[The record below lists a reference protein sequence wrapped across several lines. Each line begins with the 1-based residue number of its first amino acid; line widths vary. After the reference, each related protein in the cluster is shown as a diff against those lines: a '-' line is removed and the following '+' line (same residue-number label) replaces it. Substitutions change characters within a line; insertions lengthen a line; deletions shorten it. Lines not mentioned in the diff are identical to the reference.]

1 MRNLGRT
8 LLFAA
13 LGASLPLAG
22 VARAATPSGV
32 APGSSSAGSW
42 SHGSKDLFGAAYES
56 YDEDLKYSARSDT
69 APISNVWF
77 TGASGILTEVF
88 WPTNDTPQTR
98 DSQLLVTAADRGLF
112 EERRDAR
119 RSVRWIERGVPAFRV
134 ITEDPGGRFRIEKII
149 FADPD
154 RDVVLQRL
162 RITRK
167 VRGLRFFVLHNP
179 SAGNTPLGDS
189 AMASTGGAPGA
200 GLFAWQGPFA
210 QALVTSIRWRDATA
224 GFSGTESDGYRDLQN
239 HRTLTTHYRDAR
251 DGDVVLTGE
260 LDLPLS
266 PGVCELTL
274 ALGFGRDIDE
284 AHRAAQASLGEDPD
298 ALLDR
303 YRAQWR
309 AYQASLRPLGSA
321 SPDLARLYRSSVA
334 VMKSLED
341 RAHPGAFIAS
351 PSVPWGDVRL
361 DRASAISPRTSSTIT
376 GGYHLVWPRDLSQI
390 ALALLAAGDTRS
402 PVAAMRFMKGIQLSA
417 SDGTWDFGSLHVSKE
432 GSFYQN
438 TWSDGEPYWRGLE
451 LDQVAQPID
460 VCYHVV
466 EARLVAAG
474 ACWDLARRAADFLVA
489 FGPWTPLDR
498 WEEVSGVS
506 PSTLAFVCTA
516 LVHAAELAGAMG
528 DPEREAR
535 YRETAERW
543 ARQIDGWTFT
553 TQGGTANG
561 RYFVRVDGT
570 GSPDAPR
577 DPNDERRYVLRG
589 RSWLERD
596 IVDCGFLRLVV
607 LGVRPALAANIA
619 DSRAACDAAL
629 RVEVPGVGPGFFRY
643 VGDGYGFDP
652 LSGERTGGMLWPILS
667 GERAEYE
674 LAKALEKPSSPA
686 AARKG
691 MRPYLDAMGRFATA
705 SQMLPEQVFDRGP
718 RAGQPTGSAAPLG
731 WAHAE
736 LVLALRAH
744 DDAAL
749 FRRPMS
755 SAGGAAR
762 GDATPRGTGAAP
774 PLRD

>member
-1 MRNLGRT
+1 MRILWRT
-8 LLFAA
+8 LLIAA

-22 VARAATPSGV
+22 VASAATPSGA
-32 APGSSSAGSW
+32 APGSSSSGSW
-42 SHGSKDLFGAAYES
+42 SYGSKDLFGAAYES
-56 YDEDLKYSARSDT
+56 YDDDLKYSARSGT

-88 WPTNDTPQTR
+88 WPTNDTAQTR
-98 DSQLLVTAADRGLF
+98 DSQLLVTAAGGGLF

-119 RSVRWIERGVPAFRV
+119 RRVRWIERGVPAFRV
-134 ITEDPGGRFRIEKII
+134 ITEDPGGRFRIEKIV

-162 RITRK
+162 TITRK
-167 VRGLRFFVLHNP
+167 VGGLRFFVLHNP

-189 AMASTGGAPGA
+189 ALASTGDAPGA

-210 QALVTSIRWRDATA
+210 QALVASVAWRDATA
-224 GFSGTESDGYRDLQN
+224 GFSGTESDGYRDLKR

-266 PGVCELTL
+266 PGICELTL
-274 ALGFGRDIDE
+274 ALGFGSDIDG
-284 AHRAAQASLGEDPD
+284 AYRAAQASLHDDPD

-361 DRASAISPRTSSTIT
+361 DRTSAISPRTSSSIT
-376 GGYHLVWPRDLSQI
+376 GGYHLVWPRDLSQM
-390 ALALLAAGDTRS
+390 ALALLASGDTRS
-402 PVAAMRFMKGIQLSA
+402 PVAAVRFLKSIQLSA
-417 SDGTWDFGSLHVSKE
+417 SEGTWDFGALHVSKE

-438 TWSDGEPYWRGLE
+438 TWSNGEPYWRGLE

-460 VCYHVV
+460 LCYHVV
-466 EARLVAAG
+466 EQRLVAAG

-506 PSTLAFVCTA
+506 PSTLAFVCAA
-516 LVHAAELAGAMG
+516 LVHAAEIAGAMG
-528 DPEREAR
+528 DAEREAR
-535 YRETAERW
+535 YSETAERW

-553 TQGGTANG
+553 TRGTTGHG
-561 RYFVRVDGT
+561 RYFERVDGT

-577 DPNDERRYVLRG
+577 DPDDDRRYTLRG
-589 RSWLERD
+589 RSWLEREV
-596 IVDCGFLRLVV
+596 VDCGFLRLAV
-607 LGVRPALAANIA
+607 LGVRPALAPSIA
-619 DSRAACDAAL
+619 DSLAACDAAL
-629 RVEVPGVGPGFFRY
+629 RVEVPGVGPGFYRY

-652 LSGERTGGMLWPILS
+652 RTGGRTGGMLWPMLT
-667 GERAEYE
+667 GERAEFE
-674 LAKALEKPSSPA
+674 LAKVLEMSSSPA
-686 AARKG
+686 AARKR

-705 SQMLPEQVFDRGP
+705 SQMLPEQVFARGP

-736 LVLALRAH
+736 FVLALRQY
-744 DDAAL
+744 DDATL
-749 FRRPMS
+749 FRLPMR
-755 SAGGAAR
+755 SAGG
-762 GDATPRGTGAAP
+762 D
-774 PLRD
+774 

>member
-1 MRNLGRT
+1 MRIPGRT
-8 LLFAA
+8 VLIAILGVSPLLT
-13 LGASLPLAG
+13 G
-22 VARAATPSGV
+22 VASAATPSGA
-32 APGSSSAGSW
+32 APGSSSFGSW

-69 APISNVWF
+69 APISKVWF
-77 TGASGILTEVF
+77 TGTSGILTEVF

-98 DSQLLVTAADRGLF
+98 DSQLLVTAPGRRLF

-119 RSVRWIERGVPAFRV
+119 RSVHWIEEGVPAFRV
-134 ITEDPGGRFRIEKII
+134 ITEDPGGRFRIVKTL

-162 RITRK
+162 KITRK

-189 AMASTGGAPGA
+189 AIASTGDAPGA

-210 QALVTSIRWRDATA
+210 QALVASVPWRDATA
-224 GFSGTESDGYRDLQN
+224 GFSGAESDGYRELQK
-239 HRTLTTHYRDAR
+239 HRTLTTHYRDAK

-266 PGVCELTL
+266 PGVDELTL

-284 AHRAAQASLGEDPD
+284 ARRAAEASLHEDAG

-334 VMKSLED
+334 VIKSLED
-341 RAHPGAFIAS
+341 RTHAGAFIAS

-361 DRASAISPRTSSTIT
+361 DPASAISPRTSGRIT
-376 GGYHLVWPRDLSQI
+376 GGYHLVWPRDLGQI

-402 PVAAMRFMKGIQLSA
+402 PVAAVRFTKSIQLSA

-438 TWSDGEPYWRGLE
+438 TWSDGEPFWKGLE

-460 VCYHVV
+460 LCYHVYK
-466 EARLVAAG
+466 EGLVAAD
-474 ACWDLARRAADFLVA
+474 ACWDLVRRAADFLVA

-506 PSTLAFVCTA
+506 PSTLAFVCAA
-516 LVHAAELAGAMG
+516 LAHAAELAGAMG
-528 DPEREAR
+528 HPEREAR

-553 TQGGTANG
+553 TRGTTGNG
-561 RYFVRVDGT
+561 RYFERVDGT

-577 DPNDERRYVLRG
+577 DPNDDRRFTSQG
-589 RSWLERD
+589 RSWLEREV
-596 IVDCGFLRLVV
+596 VDCGFLRLVV
-607 LGVRPALAANIA
+607 LGVRPARAAGIT
-619 DSRAACDAAL
+619 DSLEACDAAL
-629 RVEVPGVGPGFFRY
+629 RVEVPGIGPGFYRY
-643 VGDGYGFDP
+643 VGDRYGFDP
-652 LSGERTGGMLWPILS
+652 RTGERTRGRLWPMLT
-667 GERAEYE
+667 GERAEFE
-674 LAKALEKPSSPA
+674 LARALEKSGSPA
-686 AARKG
+686 AARKR
-691 MRPYLDAMGRFATA
+691 MRPYLDAMARFATA
-705 SQMLPEQVFDRGP
+705 SQMLPEQVYDRGP
-718 RAGQPTGSAAPLG
+718 HAGQPTGAAAPLG

-736 LVLALRAH
+736 FVLTLREH
-744 DDAAL
+744 DDAKL
-749 FRRPMS
+749 FRLPTA
-755 SAGGAAR
+755 SAGGR
-762 GDATPRGTGAAP
+762 
-774 PLRD
+774 